1 MLNDHTSDFDTL
13 LQNKNDTCNHRRNI
27 KTLMVDI
34 CKIKNNQNP
43 SIMDFMTERRKSTY
57 NLRNFQDFATKR

>member
-1 MLNDHTSDFDTL
+1 MLNDHIGDFDTL

-27 KTLMVDI
+27 KTLMVEI

-43 SIMDFMTERRKSTY
+43 SIMDFMTERRSLEIFKI
-57 NLRNFQDFATKR
+57 LRQEDNEL